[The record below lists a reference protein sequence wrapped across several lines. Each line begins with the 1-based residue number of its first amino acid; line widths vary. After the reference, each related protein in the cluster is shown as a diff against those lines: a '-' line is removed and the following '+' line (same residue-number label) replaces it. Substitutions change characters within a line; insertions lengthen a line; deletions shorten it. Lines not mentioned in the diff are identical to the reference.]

1 MTVFGWD
8 ASDFDWSRGPMN
20 LAAAR
25 ADGISFFT
33 HKATE
38 GTSVRHIHYGAALT
52 RARDA
57 GIPVLGAYHVVR
69 SLGALSTQVAWFLRY
84 LDEATPW
91 WRAHPNFFLQVDLE
105 RWSYDQVAP
114 LTGTALADQLAAATG
129 KTVVIYA
136 SKGQYGASLGGS
148 RPLWN
153 ANYPTGRAGGYAA
166 LYAAAGGD
174 TGPGWQ
180 SYSNRTPVI
189 WQYADSAVIGG
200 EPGCDAN
207 AFRGTLGQLL
217 TLTSGDDVSAHTD
230 AVVAAWAVGIKTAA
244 DGTTVAPV
252 DWRIRDEA
260 WQAQVTAALAAD
272 ATRDAAVLAAIQG
285 LASAG
290 GVDSAPIVAAVNA
303 VRDEARTQFSALHDQ
318 LATETTARQAAE
330 ARVAQ
335 LEHDLAAA
343 YSAASGTVTS

>member
-1 MTVFGWD
+1 VGDVTIFGWD

-38 GTSVRHIHYGAALT
+38 GVDVRHIHYGAALT

-69 SLGALSTQVAWFLRY
+69 SVGALSAQVKSFTGY

-91 WRAHPNFFLQVDLE
+91 WRTHPNFFLQVDLE
-105 RWSYDQVAP
+105 HWPYDQVAAS
-114 LTGTALADQLAAATG
+114 TGTAFAEQLAAATG
-129 KTVVIYA
+129 HVVIIYA
-136 SKGQYGASLGGS
+136 SKGQYSNSLGGS

-153 ANYPTGRAGGYAA
+153 ANYPHPGRVGGYAS

-207 AFRGTLGQLL
+207 AYRGSLQQLL
-217 TLTSGDDVSAHTD
+217 ALTAPGGVVLASSITKGDDMSVFLAIDSQGTVYKCDGMRSTAFTSPKHLADFMTLVGENRITLVGGTTPRGGWYEEVFGELSNHA
-230 AVVAAWAVGIKTAA
+230 AVVALTQA
-244 DGTTVAPV
+244 D
-252 DWRIRDEA
+252 
-260 WQAQVTAALAAD
+260 
-272 ATRDAAVLAAIQG
+272 RDA
-285 LASAG
+285 
-290 GVDSAPIVAAVNA
+290 IVAALPTV
-303 VRDEARTQFSALHDQ
+303 DEVAA
-318 LATETTARQAAE
+318 ATAAE
-330 ARVAQ
+330 
-335 LEHDLAAA
+335 LAKRL
-343 YSAASGTVTS
+343 AS

>member
-1 MTVFGWD
+1 MTAFGWD
-8 ASDFDWSRGPMN
+8 ASDYDWGRGPMN

-69 SLGALSTQVAWFLRY
+69 SAGSLADQVKAFLKY

-114 LTGTALADQLAAATG
+114 LTGTAFAELVAAATG
-129 KTVVIYA
+129 KTVIIYA
-136 SKGQYGASLGGS
+136 SKGQYGNSLGGS

-153 ANYPTGRAGGYAA
+153 ANYPAGRIGRYAV
-166 LYAAAGGD
+166 LYAGAGGD

-180 SYSNRTPVI
+180 SYSGRTPVI

-207 AFRGTLGQLL
+207 AYRGSLDQLL

-260 WQAQVTAALAAD
+260 WQAQMTAGLAALAAHVG
-272 ATRDAAVLAAIQG
+272 APPAVDVPQ
-285 LASAG
+285 
-290 GVDSAPIVAAVNA
+290 
-303 VRDEARTQFSALHDQ
+303 
-318 LATETTARQAAE
+318 
-330 ARVAQ
+330 
-335 LEHDLAAA
+335 LAAA
-343 YSAASGTVTS
+343 LAAAGIGQVDEGKLIAALIAHLPSHITLTGTVTS

>member
-1 MTVFGWD
+1 
-8 ASDFDWSRGPMN
+8 MN

-57 GIPVLGAYHVVR
+57 GVPVLGAYHVVR
-69 SLGALSTQVAWFLRY
+69 SAGALSTQVAWFLKY

-91 WRAHPNFFLQVDLE
+91 WRTHPNFFLQVDLE

-114 LTGTALADQLAAATG
+114 LTGTAFAELVATASG
-129 KTVVIYA
+129 KTVIIYA
-136 SKGQYGASLGGS
+136 SKGQYGNSLGGS

-166 LYAAAGGD
+166 LYAADGGD

-207 AFRGTLGQLL
+207 AYRGSLQQLL
-217 TLTSGDDVSAHTD
+217 ALTAPGGVVLASTITKEPDMSVFLAIDSQGTVYKCDGMRSTAFTSPKHLADFMTLVGENRITLVGGTTPRAGWYEEVFGELSNHA
-230 AVVAAWAVGIKTAA
+230 AVVALTTA
-244 DGTTVAPV
+244 D
-252 DWRIRDEA
+252 
-260 WQAQVTAALAAD
+260 
-272 ATRDAAVLAAIQG
+272 RDA
-285 LASAG
+285 
-290 GVDSAPIVAAVNA
+290 IVAALPSADEVA
-303 VRDEARTQFSALHDQ
+303 V
-318 LATETTARQAAE
+318 ATAAE
-330 ARVAQ
+330 
-335 LEHDLAAA
+335 LAKRL
-343 YSAASGTVTS
+343 TN